1 MGNKIECFILSNKIS
16 QTAELVEHI
25 TFLTLTLHNHRYTI
39 SPSLMYDLYWLA
51 ATFSPHLSARVHG
64 KVYQP

>member
-25 TFLTLTLHNHRYTI
+25 TSLTLTLHNHRYTI
-39 SPSLMYDLYWLA
+39 SPSLMYDLY
-51 ATFSPHLSARVHG
+51 
-64 KVYQP
+64 